1 MGRRVKS
8 LLPGSLLDRKTP
20 LPITGNGV
28 YAQILRSTMKNVT
41 LKKNIMIREVN
52 HIFIGSQICH
62 EKNVRTDKVLILFLG
77 SIIKSRYIWTCE
89 IHQTLREL
97 FWLKNYFFNS
107 RLSELDSR
115 DTCFISDEE
124 IKIAPPLLTSD
135 DA

>member
-1 MGRRVKS
+1 MGRRVES

-97 FWLKNYFFNS
+97 F
-107 RLSELDSR
+107 
-115 DTCFISDEE
+115 
-124 IKIAPPLLTSD
+124 
-135 DA
+135 